1 MGEEGHGQ
9 VPSVSADVGLPPE
22 PEEFE
27 LTLIGPGYGESV
39 VVHLGCGV
47 WMIVDSCVDSDGVP
61 RPVRYLERLG
71 VDPSEAV
78 SLVVASHWHDDHIRG
93 VAEVVARCSRAR
105 FCCSAALRAEEF
117 LAAVGRTETRPHS
130 RVSSGL
136 REIHQVLSQLDSSRR
151 PAWALADRRLHQ
163 LPGADVWAL
172 SPDDSTFE
180 RFLRSVS
187 RLLPD
192 RGEAKRRI
200 VELSPNEVS
209 VVLLARGAEV
219 VVLLGADLERTGW
232 TRIVDR
238 QLDPEGVASAFKV
251 PHHGSEDAHEPRVWQ
266 ELLGQAPVA
275 VLAPWTRG
283 GRALPTARDLR
294 RLLKLTPHLYTTV
307 SPHRVSA
314 KARLP
319 AVGRTLREV
328 GAQVRRHRPP
338 DGAVRL
344 RRPLDGSEPWCV
356 ETLGSAVRLG
366 GHGQSS

>member
-1 MGEEGHGQ
+1 M
-9 VPSVSADVGLPPE
+9 GLPPE

-27 LTLIGPGYGESV
+27 MTLIGPGYGESV
-39 VVHLGCGV
+39 VVHLGRGA
-47 WMIVDSCVDSDGVP
+47 WMIVDSCVDADGVP
-61 RPVRYLERLG
+61 RPVRYLEHLG

-78 SLVVASHWHDDHIRG
+78 TLVVASHWHDDHIRG
-93 VAEVVARCSRAR
+93 MAKVVARCSRAG

-117 LAAVGRTETRPHS
+117 LAAVGRTETRPNS

-151 PAWALADRRLHQ
+151 PTWALADRRLHR
-163 LPGADVWAL
+163 LPVAEVRAL

-180 RFLRSVS
+180 SFLQSVGG
-187 RLLPD
+187 LLPR

-200 VELSPNEVS
+200 VDLSPNEVS
-209 VVLLARGAEV
+209 VVLWARGADV
-219 VVLLGADLERTGW
+219 AVLLGADLERAGW
-232 TRIVDR
+232 ARVLDR
-238 QLDPEGVASAFKV
+238 ESESEGAASAFKV

-266 ELLGQAPVA
+266 ELLTQPPVA

-294 RLLKLTPHLYTTV
+294 RLLKLTPHLYTTA
-307 SPHRVSA
+307 SPRRVSA
-314 KARLP
+314 KSRLP

-328 GAQVRRHRPP
+328 GAEVRRHRPS

-356 ETLGSAVRLG
+356 ETFGSAAQLG
-366 GHGQSS
+366 GDGQLL